1 MPTDLTPDVLAD
13 LEAIRRLT
21 CDYGFYWDTR
31 DLDGYVGCFLPD
43 GAIDS
48 RPSDPNIPIAVGH
61 DAIRA
66 LAGSIIGQQIGQDG
80 GGVAVHA
87 QDTII
92 EDDRGVMVLTIA
104 GTDMGGFMGLP
115 PTGKAFR
122 MTAVM
127 IFTVING
134 QVLRYRSVYD
144 FTGLLAQVG
153 NLRVKPA

>member
-1 MPTDLTPDVLAD
+1 MSDILRNATEALLLRWLAAIRQRDIDALVSMVSVDCDVEAMTSPGITGRD
-13 LEAIRRLT
+13 AIRRV
-21 CDYGFYWDTR
+21 YREWFNA
-31 DLDGYVGCFLPD
+31 FPD
-43 GAIDS
+43 
-48 RPSDPNIPIAVGH
+48 
-61 DAIRA
+61 
-66 LAGSIIGQQIGQDG
+66 
-80 GGVAVHA
+80 VAVHA

-127 IFTVING
+127 IFTVLNG

-153 NLRVKPA
+153 NLKVKPV

>member
-1 MPTDLTPDVLAD
+1 MSDVLRNATEAT
-13 LEAIRRLT
+13 LLRWLAAIRQRDVDALVSMVSVD
-21 CDYGFYWDTR
+21 CDVEAMTSPGMTGR
-31 DLDGYVGCFLPD
+31 
-43 GAIDS
+43 
-48 RPSDPNIPIAVGH
+48 
-61 DAIRA
+61 DAITRVYQEWFNA
-66 LAGSIIGQQIGQDG
+66 FPD
-80 GGVAVHA
+80 VAVHA

-127 IFTVING
+127 IFTVVNG

>member
-1 MPTDLTPDVLAD
+1 MSDILRNATEALLLRWLAAIRQRDIDALVSMVSVDCDVEAMTSPGITGRD
-13 LEAIRRLT
+13 AIRRV
-21 CDYGFYWDTR
+21 YQEWFNA
-31 DLDGYVGCFLPD
+31 FPD
-43 GAIDS
+43 
-48 RPSDPNIPIAVGH
+48 
-61 DAIRA
+61 
-66 LAGSIIGQQIGQDG
+66 
-80 GGVAVHA
+80 VAVHA

-127 IFTVING
+127 IFTVVNG
-134 QVLRYRSVYD
+134 LVLRYRSVYD

>member
-1 MPTDLTPDVLAD
+1 MPDMLRNATESLLRRWLAAIRQRDIDGLVSMVAVDCDVEAMTSPGMTGRD
-13 LEAIRRLT
+13 AIRRV
-21 CDYGFYWDTR
+21 YQEWFNA
-31 DLDGYVGCFLPD
+31 FPD
-43 GAIDS
+43 
-48 RPSDPNIPIAVGH
+48 
-61 DAIRA
+61 
-66 LAGSIIGQQIGQDG
+66 
-80 GGVAVHA
+80 VAVHA

-122 MTAVM
+122 MTAVL
-127 IFTVING
+127 IFTVANG